1 MQVDFDPTQTNYTN
15 LLQLF
20 WENHDA
26 TSRNKAQ
33 YMSAI
38 FFHDEE
44 QRELAEQTMLEH
56 QKKVPRPITTKILPA
71 ETFYDAEDYHQ
82 KYLLR
87 RHWKIFQSL
96 NLSDPQVITS
106 HVATRLNGY
115 INGHGQMADLLN
127 EIGAWKLNEKQ
138 EEMIRDAVANVR
150 CVGGSC
156 SSCYFD
162 GVNGELANLF
172 FTTVPLTVILLT
184 NIILYLLTWRRIKQE
199 EPKFKGING
208 REARIVRASHRAART
223 MTLFVTAFIIQW
235 WAMCIYGIVQMLV
248 EVPIELFQ
256 FVTTFSNVG
265 GILNGIVY
273 YIIRRRSR
281 EKHSEASLE
290 LSKSDGSK
298 KFTRMTNSNSPT
310 LDGISSG
317 QEEVEESSTKL

>member
-1 MQVDFDPTQTNYTN
+1 MPSEEMVPKEFKKATFAMSWFWFPEAQFGCARGVLRTKVGYTGGRKVNPTYHSLGDHTETMQVDFDPTQTNYTN

-96 NLSDPQVITS
+96 NLSDPQLITS

-156 SSCYFD
+156 S
-162 GVNGELANLF
+162 
-172 FTTVPLTVILLT
+172 
-184 NIILYLLTWRRIKQE
+184 R
-199 EPKFKGING
+199 
-208 REARIVRASHRAART
+208 
-223 MTLFVTAFIIQW
+223 
-235 WAMCIYGIVQMLV
+235 
-248 EVPIELFQ
+248 
-256 FVTTFSNVG
+256 
-265 GILNGIVY
+265 
-273 YIIRRRSR
+273 
-281 EKHSEASLE
+281 
-290 LSKSDGSK
+290 
-298 KFTRMTNSNSPT
+298 
-310 LDGISSG
+310 
-317 QEEVEESSTKL
+317 